1 MDGGPSDVVSSV
13 NNLTTSTNALSVF
26 PNPAQGQVTLVGM
39 EPGAN
44 WVGELRGTDGRLV
57 RRFNGVGRSPLSLD
71 GVAEGLYILNVVDG
85 TSSSRTVR
93 VIVQ

>member
-1 MDGGPSDVVSSV
+1 MPAPTDRSNRHSAS
-13 NNLTTSTNALSVF
+13 ALSVF

-44 WVGELRGTDGRLV
+44 WNGELRGTDGSLV
-57 RRFNGVGRSPLSLD
+57 RRFNGVGQSPLSLD